1 MRRCKLSVPS
11 IRHLF
16 SYEIA
21 IEADKFKDVFKGKPT
36 EKNCYLPTFN
46 HACQPS

>member
-1 MRRCKLSVPS
+1 MRRFKLSVPS

-21 IEADKFKDVFKGKPT
+21 IDADKFKDVFRRKT
-36 EKNCYLPTFN
+36 N
-46 HACQPS
+46 